1 MTIIK
6 DVNQYLN
13 HNVYE
18 MDIENRVQ
26 EQEIKAK
33 ETIVKNVNIELHA
46 NVDQVSIENQ
56 DQE

>member
-1 MTIIK
+1 
-6 DVNQYLN
+6 
-13 HNVYE
+13 

-46 NVDQVSIENQ
+46 NVDEVHIENQ
-56 DQE
+56 VHE